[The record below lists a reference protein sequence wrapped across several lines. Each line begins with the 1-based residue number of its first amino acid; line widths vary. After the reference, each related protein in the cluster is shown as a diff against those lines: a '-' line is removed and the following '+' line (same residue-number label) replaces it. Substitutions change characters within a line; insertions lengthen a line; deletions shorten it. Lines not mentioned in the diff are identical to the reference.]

1 MATICLMTLY
11 NPNLD
16 VISNIKSIASQCD
29 RLFLL
34 DNGKKLPQSDF
45 DTRLPANVQ
54 YIKNSCNLGISMAFN
69 TVLLNKTYNWHPD
82 DFIIFFDQDSTI
94 VVNHINKLIKCY
106 NNIQDKKNNIGCI
119 GPLWVDR
126 SINQN
131 IVNKNS
137 LLQTK
142 KMITSSM
149 LIKYKTLKSVAFW
162 NEDIF
167 LDLAD
172 WDLCWRLN
180 YYGYKHF
187 LTSNVIMKHQLGN
200 GVKGTGIF
208 KVKNGSPIREY
219 YQIRDGIKLFKKNY
233 VPLNF
238 KIRIILMISIRSIL
252 HLVILEDKKLRLH
265 YILRGIKDGIKKIN
279 GEYCTDKNE

>member
-69 TVLLNKTYNWHPD
+69 TVLLNNTFNWHLD
-82 DFIIFFDQDSTI
+82 DFIVFFDQDSKI
-94 VVNHINKLIKCY
+94 AVNHINNLIKCY
-106 NNIQDKKNNIGCI
+106 NNIENEKKKIGCL
-119 GPLWVDR
+119 GPFWIDS
-126 SINQN
+126 SIDNHYIHQN
-131 IVNKNS
+131 M

-149 LIKYKTLKSVAFW
+149 LIRLRTLKEIGFW

-180 YYGYKHF
+180 CYGYKHF
-187 LTSNVIMKHQLGN
+187 LTSDVIMIHQLGN
-200 GVKGTGIF
+200 GIKRKGLI
-208 KVKNGSPIREY
+208 KVKNGTPIREY
-219 YQIRDGIKLFKKNY
+219 YQIRDGIKLLKKKY
-233 VPLNF
+233 VPFEF
-238 KIRIILMISIRSIL
+238 KIRVFLMFSIRSVL
-252 HLVILEDKKLRLH
+252 HLMVLEEKKLRLH

-279 GEYCTDKNE
+279 GEYSVY